1 MTWAE
6 EMHQLQASFDIQN
19 PFDRKSVGLQLQSGD
34 VEILDVLVAQTAEQ
48 KARGMTGR
56 TFEQGEDGML
66 FVEEQDSQIA
76 FHMHGVPKALLIAW
90 FDAEGDYIDS
100 RIMPSAS
107 PWQFFSPRPFRY
119 AIEFPVAMDRQ
130 ELEEFQLKL
139 GASKLV
145 LGDPSE
151 SALT

>member
-1 MTWAE
+1 MSTWTE
-6 EMHQLQASFDIQN
+6 EMEQLQASFDLTF
-19 PFDRKSVGLQLQSGD
+19 PFDRTSVELQLQGGG
-34 VEILDVLVAQTAEQ
+34 VEVLNVLVAQTAEQ

-66 FVEEQDSQIA
+66 FVERQDSNIA
-76 FHMHGVPKALLIAW
+76 FHMNGVPKALLIAW
-90 FDAEGDYIDS
+90 FDADGEYIDS

-119 AIEFPVAMDRQ
+119 AIEFPVAMARE

-145 LGDPSE
+145 LGDPS
-151 SALT
+151 